1 VKEALPASLAAFQN
15 KVYIPQKLRYPNSM
29 GAEQASSGRT
39 FLEELSDELGAFSA
53 TLTRY
58 AADERQRR
66 EAAARERITAAQLR
80 AVLAARYARS
90 ERLGM
95 DLASPGWSL
104 LLELFVASLETR
116 TVRLPGLAGDARVPS
131 TTALRWIEAFVAAGL
146 VAREADARRDGV
158 SNLALT
164 DAGKEAMEDYFV
176 TLQLGCADADTPL
189 WTS

>member
-1 VKEALPASLAAFQN
+1 VPDSN
-15 KVYIPQKLRYPNSM
+15 P
-29 GAEQASSGRT
+29 SGRT

-66 EAAARERITAAQLR
+66 EAAARERITAGQLR

-104 LLELFVASLETR
+104 LLELFRASLEKR
-116 TVRLPGLAGDARVPS
+116 TVRLPRLAADARVPS
-131 TTALRWIEAFVAAGL
+131 TTALRWIEAFVGAGL

-158 SNLALT
+158 SNLVLT
-164 DAGKEAMEDYFV
+164 AAGNEAMEDYFV
-176 TLQLGCADADTPL
+176 ALQLGWVEADTPR
-189 WTS
+189 WAS

>member
-1 VKEALPASLAAFQN
+1 MPD
-15 KVYIPQKLRYPNSM
+15 
-29 GAEQASSGRT
+29 GTSGGTRT
-39 FLEELSDELGAFSA
+39 YLEELSEELGAFSA

-104 LLELFVASLETR
+104 LLELFRATLEKR
-116 TVRLPGLAGDARVPS
+116 TVRLPRLAADARVPS
-131 TTALRWIEAFVAAGL
+131 TTALRWIKSLSDQGLFVR
-146 VAREADARRDGV
+146 VADAEDGRRVFIELSDTT
-158 SNLALT
+158 A
-164 DAGKEAMEDYFV
+164 AAMEAY
-176 TLQLGCADADTPL
+176 LRAAQRISPL
-189 WTS
+189 AV

>member
-1 VKEALPASLAAFQN
+1 
-15 KVYIPQKLRYPNSM
+15 M

-39 FLEELSDELGAFSA
+39 FLEGLSDELGAVAA

-58 AADERQRR
+58 AADERRR
-66 EAAARERITAAQLR
+66 PDAAARERITPGQLR
-80 AVLAARYARS
+80 AVIAARYARS

-104 LLELFVASLETR
+104 LLELFRASREKR
-116 TVRLPGLAGDARVPS
+116 PVRVRRLAVDARVPT

-164 DAGKEAMEDYFV
+164 DAGNEAMEDYFV
-176 TLQLGCADADTPL
+176 ALQLGWVAADTPE
-189 WTS
+189 WAT